1 MIVEQSKQI
10 IAEVNKAFIGK
21 NDIIE
26 KVLMTIYT
34 GGHVLLQDCPGVGKT
49 TLALAFSKVLGLS
62 SRRIQFTPDTLP
74 SDITGFTVFNRET
87 NRFEYRDGAANCQLL
102 LADEINRTS
111 PKTQSALLEVME
123 ERTITVDG
131 ETHQLPAPFIC
142 IATQNPLGFSGTQ
155 PLPESQLDRFMVC
168 LSIGYPTLE
177 NQLKIIQAQRYTNPL
192 LEMQPVTNAQ
202 NVIEVQNYLNSVR
215 MTDAVLW
222 KLSGKAD
229 HLIMRQPSEPTHY
242 HAIILMDLGMEQDGQ
257 SVTRTEL
264 NGAAA
269 VGAALCQEM
278 IQQGAAFCVALPYKD
293 ELSVNEIGSM
303 REFQKIQ
310 MEWLGMPVQM
320 NAGRGM
326 DYFVLQHMEEHFTR
340 LIIISA
346 GRYSKDIVSLAQRIG
361 VTVLSIV
368 EDAGST
374 AGIVCSML
382 AHRLKDKYQLSVLI
396 LLAPWPAAFV
406 LTSFRGCFEGLKAW
420 INLMITQWNKVHED
434 SVALLSGNIVQH
446 DLWASTVVIAL
457 LCGEVTY
464 FLITLRKYGFC
475 ALYCIL
481 WVMVQLF
488 SSAFSPAAC
497 IGLFVPVVA
506 VCISNQRTEMTHRGL
521 LWVAGL
527 TAVLVI
533 CAVAVPQEDMLS
545 MAKAKSALKLSLS
558 NMRYGQP
565 TLPEGHVDEADQLKA
580 NENEMFTVTS
590 EQKKIFISKAIQAD
604 DI

>member
-1 MIVEQSKQI
+1 MSLFAGYAGTPSSSAYLEMWQDIQLNHIDWETWEYPPAGYKDLDELMQSLDTSLTDQEKQETAAKILMPVENRLRLI
-10 IAEVNKAFIGK
+10 
-21 NDIIE
+21 
-26 KVLMTIYT
+26 
-34 GGHVLLQDCPGVGKT
+34 
-49 TLALAFSKVLGLS
+49 LGLAEAS
-62 SRRIQFTPDTLP
+62 
-74 SDITGFTVFNRET
+74 ET
-87 NRFEYRDGAANCQLL
+87 
-102 LADEINRTS
+102 AD
-111 PKTQSALLEVME
+111 LW
-123 ERTITVDG
+123 
-131 ETHQLPAPFIC
+131 
-142 IATQNPLGFSGTQ
+142 
-155 PLPESQLDRFMVC
+155 C
-168 LSIGYPTLE
+168 L
-177 NQLKIIQAQRYTNPL
+177 
-192 LEMQPVTNAQ
+192 
-202 NVIEVQNYLNSVR
+202 EVQNSEDVPEETEKSKE
-215 MTDAVLW
+215 TDETSMSESETEEA
-222 KLSGKAD
+222 SMPESD
-229 HLIMRQPSEPTHY
+229 QPE
-242 HAIILMDLGMEQDGQ
+242 D
-257 SVTRTEL
+257 
-264 NGAAA
+264 
-269 VGAALCQEM
+269 
-278 IQQGAAFCVALPYKD
+278 K
-293 ELSVNEIGSM
+293 
-303 REFQKIQ
+303 
-310 MEWLGMPVQM
+310 
-320 NAGRGM
+320 
-326 DYFVLQHMEEHFTR
+326 
-340 LIIISA
+340 
-346 GRYSKDIVSLAQRIG
+346 IVSLAQRIG

-406 LTSFRGCFEGLKAW
+406 LTGFRGCFEGLKAW

-434 SVALLSGNIVQH
+434 SIALLSGNIVQH
-446 DLWASTVVIAL
+446 DLWVSTVVIAL
-457 LCGEVTY
+457 LCGKVTY

-506 VCISNQRTEMTHRGL
+506 VYISNQRTEMTHRGL

-590 EQKKIFISKAIQAD
+590 EQKKKSLSQRLFRRTIYRRVLETFVQCRL
-604 DI
+604 